1 MIGILQTAELL
12 NMFQNIFEIR
22 QRDSAQTRILYSL
35 NMCMAT
41 TRMTI
46 MITLHSDKSPSLE
59 LFKIIPK
66 HRSLLSLWSWK
77 LTFELRYLRVFVIYI
92 QLCVKLDLLLLQ
104 YTNWNLY
111 VTPISFFLFP
121 GVRLS
126 DAHKSA
132 TGFSIFPDDAAWS

>member
-46 MITLHSDKSPSLE
+46 MIKLHSNNILIRSE
-59 LFKIIPK
+59 IIP
-66 HRSLLSLWSWK
+66 
-77 LTFELRYLRVFVIYI
+77 Y
-92 QLCVKLDLLLLQ
+92 
-104 YTNWNLY
+104 
-111 VTPISFFLFP
+111 
-121 GVRLS
+121 
-126 DAHKSA
+126 
-132 TGFSIFPDDAAWS
+132 